1 MIKQG
6 INTDILEKKFKIL
19 RTSIM
24 LGNIQ
29 DREATLK
36 NYEKAAREVDDIR
49 NKEYEELLAGKTYI
63 TTSLDDEANRLSE
76 LIDFI
81 QNRIDERNEFTDDY
95 IKITANFL
103 DNLPSIEKQDEL
115 DDLRIRLANIQEYLN
130 NTKEIEETT
139 NRLKKLR
146 DELEQKYESKASNE
160 IINSKLEDELI
171 DEFNKY

>member
-24 LGNIQ
+24 LGNIA

-36 NYEKAAREVDDIR
+36 NYEKTAREVDDIR
-49 NKEYEELLAGKTYI
+49 NKNYEELLAGKMYM
-63 TTSLDDEANRLSE
+63 TTTLKEEASRLAE

-81 QNRIDERNEFTDDY
+81 QKRIDERNEFTDDY

-103 DNLPSIEKQDEL
+103 DDLPKIENRIVLCICIGGYINNEPNYVYKLLTSREFCLFQPVIEWCEL
-115 DDLRIRLANIQEYLN
+115 PTFD
-130 NTKEIEETT
+130 KE
-139 NRLKKLR
+139 
-146 DELEQKYESKASNE
+146 
-160 IINSKLEDELI
+160 
-171 DEFNKY
+171 